1 MEQVI
6 QNRHLNF
13 EMRFRYGNKRCER
26 FIKSLEYTNDLQ
38 EALKGLESI
47 YKCGGV
53 HRFFDF
59 SKADSKDKKALYKK
73 IKALDEKYR

>member
-6 QNRHLNF
+6 KNKHLNF
-13 EMRFRYGNKRCER
+13 EIRFRYGNKRCER

-59 SKADSKDKKALYKK
+59 SKAGENKEILYNKIITLDKQYN
-73 IKALDEKYR
+73 

>member
-1 MEQVI
+1 M
-6 QNRHLNF
+6 
-13 EMRFRYGNKRCER
+13 
-26 FIKSLEYTNDLQ
+26 
-38 EALKGLESI
+38 KGLESI